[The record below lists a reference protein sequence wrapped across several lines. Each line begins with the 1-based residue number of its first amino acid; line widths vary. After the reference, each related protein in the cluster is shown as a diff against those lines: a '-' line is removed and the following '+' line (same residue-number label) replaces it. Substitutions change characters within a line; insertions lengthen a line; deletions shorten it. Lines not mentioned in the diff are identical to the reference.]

1 MGGREG
7 NLGGDSFSQGEIGF
21 SILKTH
27 NPSRSDKI
35 TTFHPNEQNKKVG
48 IKTGTPSSHAEH
60 QSKSGTTY
68 FFSVTK

>member
-35 TTFHPNEQNKKVG
+35 TTFHPIEQNKKVG
-48 IKTGTPSSHAEH
+48 IKTGTPSSHTEN
-60 QSKSGTTY
+60 QSKSGPLI
-68 FFSVTK
+68 FFIVTE

>member
-21 SILKTH
+21 SFLKTH
-27 NPSRSDKI
+27 NPSHFGKI

-48 IKTGTPSSHAEH
+48 IKTGTPSSHT
-60 QSKSGTTY
+60 SIK
-68 FFSVTK
+68 K